1 MFLKEQRPVLSRIAT
16 KPAEE
21 LAERK
26 TPGQARV
33 ETGQDEE
40 TWSSYTEQRKK
51 FSFVL
56 QLQ

>member
-1 MFLKEQRPVLSRIAT
+1 MFLKQRPVLSRIAT